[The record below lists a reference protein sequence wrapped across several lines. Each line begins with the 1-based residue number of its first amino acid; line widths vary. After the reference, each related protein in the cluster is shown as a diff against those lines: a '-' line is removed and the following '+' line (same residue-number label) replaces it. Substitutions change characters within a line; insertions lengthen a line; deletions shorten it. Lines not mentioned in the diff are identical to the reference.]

1 MTKPNLKTFTEVFM
15 AKLIPCFRPPTDDAK
30 NAKLMIE
37 AYSFELSKFDVETLD
52 DAAREILTKRKD
64 PFFPTLAE
72 CIEVCDRIARRKAAK
87 AHETKTARTEA
98 SRMAADGW
106 EFVPGD
112 Q

>member
-1 MTKPNLKTFTEVFM
+1 MTDRSKFVSVFM
-15 AKLIPCFRPPTDDAK
+15 GKRMPCFRPPTSDESNTKAMVQAYFEELGRHDA
-30 NAKLMIE
+30 
-37 AYSFELSKFDVETLD
+37 ETLA
-52 DAAREILTKRKD
+52 DAAREILVKRKD